1 MAKPRPK
8 TGEKRA
14 VQQPLKI
21 DKLPQEVRDAI
32 QTLKNDH
39 TWEEIEELSGMR
51 FNPKWQSQG
60 GGFVDWEKLPAKVAA
75 LFPNR
80 RLPHSNLQRWYDIRV
95 RQVMAETLARS
106 AQARQLAASFA
117 ESIVKDGD
125 AAVLN
130 AARDQI
136 MSILAEST
144 QPGLRFAATKQL
156 IALAEQMQG
165 RRANDIKQRKVAV
178 DERRL
183 TALERELEM
192 KRAKFEKETNAA
204 AEKARRG
211 QKLTEADIN
220 SIRSSVFGLGPAT
233 KSKK

>member
-8 TGEKRA
+8 TGERRL
-14 VQQPLKI
+14 VRQPLKI
-21 DKLPQEVRDAI
+21 DRLPQEIRDAI
-32 QTLKNDH
+32 QALKSDH
-39 TWEEIEELSGMR
+39 TWEEIEELSAMH

-95 RQVMAETLARS
+95 RQVMAETVARS
-106 AQARQLAASFA
+106 AQARQLAEAFTL
-117 ESIVKDGD
+117 SIVKDGD

-156 IALAEQMQG
+156 IALAEQMQT
-165 RRANDIKQRKVAV
+165 RRANDIKERKVGIDARRIKILE
-178 DERRL
+178 DRERLAREKL
-183 TALERELEM
+183 DAETQRVAKKGTSQFTLKDINLLRERTFGLPPL
-192 KRAKFEKETNAA
+192 KAA
-204 AEKARRG
+204 AN
-211 QKLTEADIN
+211 D
-220 SIRSSVFGLGPAT
+220 
-233 KSKK
+233 

>member
-1 MAKPRPK
+1 MAKPRPR

-14 VQQPLKI
+14 VNQPLKI

-39 TWEEIEELSGMR
+39 TWEEIEDLSGMR
-51 FNPKWQSQG
+51 FNAKWQSQG
-60 GGFVDWEKLPAKVAA
+60 GGFVDWDALPAKLSG

-80 RLPHSNLQRWYDIRV
+80 RLPHSNLQRWYDLRV

-106 AQARQLAASFA
+106 AQARELAAAFTQ
-117 ESIVKDGD
+117 SIVKDSD

-156 IALAEQMQG
+156 IALAEQMQS
-165 RRANDIKQRKVAV
+165 RRANDIKERKVGIDARKIKILE
-178 DERRL
+178 DREQL
-183 TALERELEM
+183 TREKLDAETQ
-192 KRAKFEKETNAA
+192 RVAKKGT
-204 AEKARRG
+204 G
-211 QKLTEADIN
+211 QFSLKDIN
-220 SIRSSVFGLGPAT
+220 LLRERTFGLPPLKAPA
-233 KSKK
+233 